1 MGPEVI
7 AGQLWVNAKI
17 RELAEGKEPMVQ
29 AFEWEDPSE
38 RNGRDFIEGTIGL
51 AIFVGAQRRVIRFL
65 ESELADVEGDQEVQ
79 RNLSDRL
86 RKALQ

>member
-38 RNGRDFIEGTIGL
+38 RSGRIHPSV
-51 AIFVGAQRRVIRFL
+51 VGGISSKAQ
-65 ESELADVEGDQEVQ
+65 
-79 RNLSDRL
+79 
-86 RKALQ
+86 